1 MRKTLLLGLALA
13 ATLFATVAYSS
24 DSVSDEV
31 AYQTSDYKYPGIFE
45 RTVDVKVSIV
55 DINASKLDYMPDRV
69 LIKYV
74 SRVNVLNPL
83 PLDLGA
89 YRLVWEDG

>member
-1 MRKTLLLGLALA
+1 MRKTLRLGLALA
-13 ATLFATVAYSS
+13 ATLFATAAYSS
-24 DSVSDEV
+24 EHVSDDA
-31 AYQTSDYKYPGIFE
+31 AYQTVDYKYPGIFE
-45 RTVDVKVSIV
+45 RTVDVKVSAV

-83 PLDLGA
+83 KLRLSD
-89 YRLVWEDG
+89 YRQVWDDG